1 MRRRK
6 PTAFSTDPFSL
17 PEYGIAEPRLE
28 PVVVAEHGEH
38 AHHCHL
44 VPRDAVART
53 GGVVEHQHAGNH
65 ADVVEDLG
73 QPLAHAF
80 RVLARHRGHVPHVRV
95 RERGDQA
102 VHLDVAPADRG
113 DGLAEIDL
121 HDAGAPV
128 ELEIA
133 VAVGPMLL
141 APPLHVALHRR
152 VRALEA
158 LLLDEPGDMR
168 LAVWRCLRGMSPS
181 AASHESTVP
190 EYASVRERRPFLTA
204 GFGEQSSMVAYFL
217 TVSLDTPSRLAIS
230 RHDTPW
236 ASRILIHCC
245 IDTGF
250 VIPLLSR
257 VALSAECVSTRENS
271 RVMAGRCPSS
281 RHFGETD

>member
-1 MRRRK
+1 MGFGDHEVAAQEADRVL
-6 PTAFSTDPFSL
+6 DGSL
-17 PEYGIAEPRLE
+17 LVAGIRGAEPRLE

-53 GGVVEHQHAGNH
+53 GGVVEHQHAGSH
-65 ADVVEDLG
+65 ADVVEDPG

-158 LLLDEPGDMR
+158 LLLDEPGVHASGGMAL
-168 LAVWRCLRGMSPS
+168 LAG
-181 AASHESTVP
+181 HEP
-190 EYASVRERRPFLTA
+190 VREQPRIHRA
-204 GFGEQSSMVAYFL
+204 GIRVDQG
-217 TVSLDTPSRLAIS
+217 TPSLPGRGFRRAVLHGRVFPDGIP
-230 RHDTPW
+230 RH
-236 ASRILIHCC
+236 AK
-245 IDTGF
+245 
-250 VIPLLSR
+250 
-257 VALSAECVSTRENS
+257 
-271 RVMAGRCPSS
+271 PSGD
-281 RHFGETD
+281 FAP